1 MIGTLEALLVA
12 LVAVLPGA
20 LYTIARENHGAS
32 WAWRGTDGA
41 TLIFRLLTFSAV
53 FHALFAWVTYRAY
66 QQLDV
71 TDELYDGKPISWW
84 WYLTLLAY
92 IAIPYLWGVLV
103 EKQRRK
109 KFIQKGPAFQIFR
122 ESAALEKDQPVHIVV
137 EVRRCPGT
145 PCLGFSLLET
155 TGWSHPSAAD
165 KRRVESGTVG

>member
-12 LVAVLPGA
+12 LIAVLPGA

-109 KFIQKGPAFQIFR
+109 KFIQKAVRVCWVFSPSQASAERGSPISLVSSRLRSSYSAFALPADSLRRGRLR
-122 ESAALEKDQPVHIVV
+122 EEIL
-137 EVRRCPGT
+137 
-145 PCLGFSLLET
+145 
-155 TGWSHPSAAD
+155 
-165 KRRVESGTVG
+165 